1 MSKSTLTPSQ
11 PSRDRREFLRLAG
24 LLVGGAAAVVMP
36 DRALAAPADEKA
48 SPKPENVLGP
58 EAALH
63 RLMAGNR
70 RYVEG
75 VARRHDF
82 VHEREALTRGQNPY
96 AGLLS
101 CADSRI
107 APEYAFDSGRGD
119 LFVVRVA
126 GNFVTADGL
135 ASLEYGVAVLQ
146 TPLLMVLGH
155 GSCGAVDAGIK
166 SVKNGTRFPGQIQR
180 LADALAPSVR
190 KALDQQGDT
199 LENAIRQNVLD
210 NVARLRQDSPIL
222 GDAVAAGKL
231 KIVGGVYRLSSGQVD
246 LLD

>member
-48 SPKPENVLGP
+48 SPKPENILGP
-58 EAALH
+58 EAALR

-166 SVKNGTRFPGQIQR
+166 SVKNGTRFPGRSSASPTRWLRRCARRSISRATRSRTRSGKTSWTTWRGSGRIHRSSAMR
-180 LADALAPSVR
+180 LPRA
-190 KALDQQGDT
+190 
-199 LENAIRQNVLD
+199 N
-210 NVARLRQDSPIL
+210 
-222 GDAVAAGKL
+222 
-231 KIVGGVYRLSSGQVD
+231 
-246 LLD
+246 